1 MKVLFLG
8 EIYNPVYEWLIK
20 NGESVFCYNKKFD
33 LDFIRKNKFDFL
45 ISYGYRYIISE
56 DVLLFFKEK
65 AINLHISLLPYNRGS
80 DPNFWSFLEK
90 SPKGVTIH
98 LIDIGLDTG
107 DILVQK
113 EIKINSKKYSLKT
126 SYDLLK
132 FEIENLFFKNW
143 NSIKNQKII
152 PKKQKGKGSF
162 HLKKDI
168 QKYNYLIQKNGW
180 DTMCNKIE
188 KKEI

>member
-20 NGESVFCYNKKFD
+20 NGESVFCYNKKFN

-80 DPNFWSFLEK
+80 RLNI
-90 SPKGVTIH
+90 TC
-98 LIDIGLDTG
+98 
-107 DILVQK
+107 
-113 EIKINSKKYSLKT
+113 
-126 SYDLLK
+126 
-132 FEIENLFFKNW
+132 
-143 NSIKNQKII
+143 II
-152 PKKQKGKGSF
+152 
-162 HLKKDI
+162 
-168 QKYNYLIQKNGW
+168 
-180 DTMCNKIE
+180 
-188 KKEI
+188 

>member
-1 MKVLFLG
+1 MEVLFLG
-8 EIYNPVYEWLIK
+8 EIDNPVYKWLIK
-20 NGESVFCYNKKFD
+20 SNETVFCSNDKVD
-33 LDFIRKNKFDFL
+33 LEFIQKNKFEFL
-45 ISYGYRYIISE
+45 ISYGYRHILSE

-98 LIDIGLDTG
+98 LIDKGLDTG
-107 DILVQK
+107 NILVQK

-132 FEIENLFFKNW
+132 LEIENLFFKNW

>member
-1 MKVLFLG
+1 LKVLFLG

-20 NGESVFCYNKKFD
+20 NGESVFCYNKKFN

-98 LIDIGLDTG
+98 LIHKGLDTG

-113 EIKINSKKYSLKT
+113 EIKINSKKHSLKT

-132 FEIENLFFKNW
+132 SEIENLFFKNW

>member
-1 MKVLFLG
+1 LKVLFLG